1 MAQEMRWLGPPG
13 SEIRFPDPA
22 TALSW
27 PNGLLAAG
35 GDLSPE
41 RLLAAY
47 GRGIFPW
54 YETGQPILWWCPD
67 PRAVI
72 FPGELHVARRLRRML
87 ARQPFEASFDR
98 EFDAV
103 MKGCARS
110 GVPGAGTWITPEM
123 IAAYG
128 RLHELGHA
136 HSVEVWAGDEI
147 AGGLYGVAIGG
158 TFFAE
163 SMFSCRPNASKA
175 AMIFLVRELRARDF
189 LVMDCQLPSPHLATM
204 GAREI
209 PRREF
214 LALVTQG
221 LCGAAGEASAW
232 SRERRVVRA

>member
-22 TALSW
+22 SALSW

-47 GRGIFPW
+47 RRGIFPW

-72 FPGELHVARRLRRML
+72 FPGELHIARRLRRLL
-87 ARQPFEASFDR
+87 ASRPFEASFDR
-98 EFDAV
+98 EFAAV
-103 MKGCARS
+103 VRGCARS
-110 GVPGAGTWITPEM
+110 ELPGTGTWITPEM
-123 IAAYG
+123 AAAYT

-136 HSVEVWAGDEI
+136 HSVEVWAGDEL
-147 AGGLYGVAIGG
+147 AGGLYGVAIGRA
-158 TFFAE
+158 FFAE
-163 SMFSCRPNASKA
+163 SMFSRLPNASKA
-175 AMIFLVRELRARDF
+175 AMIHLTRELRARDF
-189 LVMDCQLPSPHLATM
+189 LVMDCQLPSRHLATM

-214 LALVTQG
+214 LALVSQG
-221 LCGAAGEASAW
+221 LAGPSREASRW
-232 SRERRVVRA
+232 SGERRVVRV